1 MCIYLY
7 IVEISTL
14 STRIT
19 ISIGLVSFYHVYFK
33 KEPEG
38 NSSYR
43 VSNSRAW
50 ARNQIARFIL
60 PYWNTVIVR

>member
-1 MCIYLY
+1 MSEGAWGIYVCIYLY

-19 ISIGLVSFYHVYFK
+19 ISIGLVFFYHVYFK

-43 VSNSRAW
+43 VSNSRA
-50 ARNQIARFIL
+50 L
-60 PYWNTVIVR
+60 EYGYS